1 MQYSFASLEGFAS
14 QILQSAG
21 LDGGHADVAGKR
33 LVMADA
39 MGHHTHGLA
48 YLPIYVKALKS
59 GVLTPA
65 GEPDT
70 LKDTGPILAWHGK
83 RLSGIWLVDKAVK
96 LACGRAQKF
105 GLCVMT
111 IREAHHTGC
120 LASFLPYIAQAGLL
134 GYIAVSGPAGRAV
147 VPFGGKTPVLTPNP
161 FAMCI
166 PTQDVPIL
174 IDMSCSITTN
184 TMAENLHKK
193 GEPFPG
199 KWAQDCDG
207 CAVDD
212 PAVLFGDP
220 KGGLLPVGG
229 EDHGYK
235 GFSLAVMVEA
245 LTQGLAGYGRA
256 DQPSGSQTNVYI
268 QITDPE
274 AFAGLEAFKRQT
286 TYLVSAC
293 QASEPID
300 AAKPVRLPGMAAMK
314 GLKKAGEHGVLLSRN
329 IIEILE
335 TMAHDHRVDLPPNI

>member
-147 VPFGGKTPVLTPNP
+147 VPFGG
-161 FAMCI
+161 
-166 PTQDVPIL
+166 
-174 IDMSCSITTN
+174 
-184 TMAENLHKK
+184 
-193 GEPFPG
+193 
-199 KWAQDCDG
+199 
-207 CAVDD
+207 
-212 PAVLFGDP
+212 
-220 KGGLLPVGG
+220 
-229 EDHGYK
+229 
-235 GFSLAVMVEA
+235 
-245 LTQGLAGYGRA
+245 LAGYGRA